1 MPMCCLV
8 RHETNV
14 QTTSFLSMV
23 WKVCDGAEVGSR
35 TCDRIDKNNIE
46 YGCWYRR
53 ARLSSIYSPIK
64 VVMENLTRRT
74 GDFLMEHFREDPELL
89 RLRTS
94 AKEAATVYDK
104 MADRLIV
111 QGIRDAYPDHS
122 LLTEESGLL
131 KGDADWL
138 WIVDS
143 LDGTGDFADWN
154 PFFAVCLALMHKS
167 DLVLGVIYAPAIN
180 EFYVAEKGDGAY
192 LNRRRITVSN
202 VPHLGQSYVFYCEG
216 GEKDR
221 ARTGGIMGRVYP
233 KVMDLRKLGSA
244 GLETAWVAAG
254 KGEAY
259 FTTKIEPWDVAPG
272 VLLVREAGGEVTGF
286 QGERWQ
292 LERSDLVF
300 SNGRVHSALLD
311 LLRPEVGSGR
321 SW

>member
-1 MPMCCLV
+1 MSSTYLPM
-8 RHETNV
+8 
-14 QTTSFLSMV
+14 
-23 WKVCDGAEVGSR
+23 
-35 TCDRIDKNNIE
+35 
-46 YGCWYRR
+46 
-53 ARLSSIYSPIK
+53 K
-64 VVMENLTRRT
+64 VVMEDLSRRT
-74 GDFLMEHFREDPELL
+74 GDFLMDHFREDAELL

-111 QGIRDAYPDHS
+111 QGIREAYPDHS
-122 LLTEESGLL
+122 LLTEESGFLE
-131 KGDADWL
+131 GNADWL

-154 PFFAVCLALMHKS
+154 PFFSVCIALMHKE
-167 DLVLGVIYAPAIN
+167 DLVLGAIYAPAID
-180 EFYVAEKGDGAY
+180 EFYLAEKGNGAY
-192 LNRRRITVSN
+192 LNQKRIRVSD
-202 VPHLGQSYVFYCEG
+202 VSHLSGSYIFYCEG

-221 ARTGGIMGRVYP
+221 TRTGEIVGRVYP
-233 KVMDLRKLGSA
+233 KVMDIRKLGSA

-259 FTTKIEPWDVAPG
+259 FTTRIEPWDVAPG

-286 QGERWQ
+286 EGNCWQ

-311 LLRPEVGSGR
+311 LL
-321 SW
+321 